1 MCSLLVFGS
10 HGRRVGH
17 GRVIPRN
24 QSDLNLTARIPLL
37 LPNYAP
43 PPIPKGLFL
52 PRCGLR
58 RLGFFCVTANPVR
71 KLTLNG
77 SSEEASSGPQCSEFL
92 TKILPPGRREMA

>member
-58 RLGFFCVTANPVR
+58 RLGFLCHGQSRPQVDAEWVERRSVFWAPV
-71 KLTLNG
+71 
-77 SSEEASSGPQCSEFL
+77 
-92 TKILPPGRREMA
+92 